1 MPWPAMRKLWPAHP
15 DDTVVHTSS
24 NRSGAPGHG
33 LYNSRLFTPISGNTA
48 VKLDAAAYVQWFRNS
63 SPYINAHHGRTFVVY
78 VPGEAVA
85 GECFATITHDIA
97 LLDSLGIRL
106 VLVHGARKQ
115 IGEHLAAHGIE
126 TRFENQ
132 TRITTNEALP
142 YIEDAVGRVRIRL
155 ESQLSLGL
163 ANSPMHNA
171 RLRVVSG
178 NFVTARP
185 VGVRDGFDYQ
195 HTGEVRRVDVAAIN
209 AALDA
214 SFIVLLSPLGYSPTG
229 EVFNL
234 DSEDVATAAAVA
246 LKADKLIFLGEDDG
260 VRSGKKQLLRDLTPM
275 KASELLAANKVKPE
289 SAMWQLEAA
298 AHAAS
303 HGVGRVHLVSYQR
316 DGALLQELFTRDG
329 CGTLVTAQRYE
340 QIRAAGVEDVGGI
353 LELITPLED
362 AGILVRRSRERLETE
377 IRHFH
382 VIERDGMVIGCAA
395 IYPLA
400 DKSGE
405 LACVAVHE
413 DYRGNGRA
421 STLLAEIEKRARA
434 QGMKRLFTLTTQTA
448 HWFQERGF
456 ESAKPDTLPE
466 PKKSLYNW
474 QRNSKVFVKNL

>member
-1 MPWPAMRKLWPAHP
+1 VTK
-15 DDTVVHTSS
+15 DT
-24 NRSGAPGHG
+24 
-33 LYNSRLFTPISGNTA
+33 TA
-48 VKLDAAAYVQWFRNS
+48 WVQWFRNS

-78 VPGEAVA
+78 VPGEAV
-85 GECFATITHDIA
+85 GDERFATIVHDLA

-115 IGEHLAAHGIE
+115 IGDVLAERGID
-126 TRFENQ
+126 TRFEKQ
-132 TRITTNEALP
+132 TRITTAEALP
-142 YIEDAVGRVRIRL
+142 YVEDAVGRVRIRL

-171 RLRVVSG
+171 RLRVASG

-195 HTGEVRRVDVAAIN
+195 HTGEVRRIDVPAIT

-260 VRSGKKQLLRDLTPM
+260 VRVGRKLRRDLTPAQ
-275 KASELLAANKVKPE
+275 ASELLKANKVKNE
-289 SAMWQLEAA
+289 STWWQLEAA

-303 HGVGRVHLVSYQR
+303 HGVGRVHLIGYRR
-316 DGALLQELFTRDG
+316 DGALLQELFSRDG

-340 QIRAAGVEDVGGI
+340 QIRGAGVEDVGGI
-353 LELITPLED
+353 LELIRPLED
-362 AGILVRRSRERLETE
+362 AGVLVRRSRERLETE

-382 VIERDGMVIGCAA
+382 LVELDGMVIGCAA
-395 IYPLA
+395 LYPLA

-413 DYRGNGRA
+413 DYRGHGRA
-421 STLLAEIEKRARA
+421 GTLLVEIEKRARA
-434 QGMKRLFTLTTQTA
+434 LGMKRLFTLTTQTA

-456 ESAKPDTLPE
+456 ESARPDTLPE
-466 PKKSLYNW
+466 PRKSLYNW

>member
-1 MPWPAMRKLWPAHP
+1 MPTAGNAVNL
-15 DDTVVHTSS
+15 DT
-24 NRSGAPGHG
+24 
-33 LYNSRLFTPISGNTA
+33 
-48 VKLDAAAYVQWFRNS
+48 AAYVQWFRNS
-63 SPYINAHHGRTFVVY
+63 SPYINAHQGRTFVVY

-85 GECFATITHDIA
+85 GACFATLIHDIA

-115 IGEHLAAHGIE
+115 IGDHLARHHIE
-126 TRFENQ
+126 TRFEKQ
-132 TRITTNEALP
+132 TRVTTAEALP
-142 YIEDAVGRVRIRL
+142 YIEDAVGRVRIRM

-185 VGVRDGFDYQ
+185 LGVRDGFDYQ
-195 HTGEVRRVDVAAIN
+195 HTGEVRRVDVAAIT

-260 VRSGKKQLLRDLTPM
+260 VRLGKKKLVRDLTPAQ
-275 KASELLAANKVKPE
+275 ASELLAGNKVKSE
-289 SAMWQLEAA
+289 SAIWQLEAA

-303 HGVGRVHLVSYQR
+303 HGVGRVHLIGYNR

-329 CGTLVTAQRYE
+329 CGTLVTAQTYE
-340 QIRAAGVEDVGGI
+340 QLRTAGVEDVGGI
-353 LELITPLED
+353 LELIRPLED
-362 AGILVRRSRERLETE
+362 AGVLVRRSRELLETE
-377 IRHFH
+377 IRRFH

-395 IYPLA
+395 LYPLA
-400 DKSGE
+400 SQAGE

-413 DYRGNGRA
+413 DYRNSGRA
-421 STLLAEIEKRARA
+421 TMLLDEIEKRAQA
-434 QGMKRLFTLTTQTA
+434 QGMHRLFTLTTQTA

-456 ESAKPDTLPE
+456 VAAKPDTLPE
-466 PKKSLYNW
+466 PRKSLYNW

>member
-1 MPWPAMRKLWPAHP
+1 M
-15 DDTVVHTSS
+15 
-24 NRSGAPGHG
+24 
-33 LYNSRLFTPISGNTA
+33 
-48 VKLDAAAYVQWFRNS
+48 KLDAAAYVQWFRNS

-78 VPGEAVA
+78 VPGEALA
-85 GECFATITHDIA
+85 GDCFATITHDIA

-115 IGEHLAAHGIE
+115 IGEVLAEHGVE

-132 TRITTNEALP
+132 TRVTTGEALP

-195 HTGEVRRVDVAAIN
+195 YTGEVRRIDVPAIT

-260 VRSGKKQLLRDLTPM
+260 VRIGKKLLRDLTPM
-275 KASELLAANKVKPE
+275 KASELLAAKKVKPE
-289 SAMWQLEAA
+289 SVMWQLEAA

-303 HGVGRVHLVSYQR
+303 NGVGRVHLISYNR

-340 QIRAAGVEDVGGI
+340 QVRAAGVEDVGGI
-353 LELITPLED
+353 LELIRPLEE

-395 IYPLA
+395 LYPLA

-434 QGMKRLFTLTTQTA
+434 MGMKQLFTLTTRTA
-448 HWFQERGF
+448 HFFQERGF
-456 ESAKPDTLPE
+456 ESTKPDALPE
-466 PKKSLYNW
+466 PRKSLYNW
-474 QRNSKVFVKNL
+474 QRGSKVFAKNL